1 MLANPLS
8 SHLSRFIQIVR
19 DQIQIWM
26 ETVKS
31 NGNFQA
37 SSFSFSF
44 SFNSHFISCTRV
56 SLSFWEVFSLA
67 YSFAVGS
74 DHCSDVQRSTD
85 DGPCRLAGV
94 FIADGHQIK
103 RLILKDNDGKEG
115 GGGGNQIKLSLGIL
129 PNQNVIPPSIF
140 PNKKWCPHV
149 SFQIKELF
157 PYILPNQ
164 IVVTM
169 LPSKTKSYP
178 RASFQIKELVPESN
192 KRLKAIEPPGQW
204 RRGIFSGK
212 DRRLEQRLLYY

>member
-1 MLANPLS
+1 
-8 SHLSRFIQIVR
+8 
-19 DQIQIWM
+19 M

-67 YSFAVGS
+67 HSFAVGS
-74 DHCSDVQRSTD
+74 DHSSDVQRSTD

-115 GGGGNQIKLSLGIL
+115 GGATKS
-129 PNQNVIPPSIF
+129 S
-140 PNKKWCPHV
+140 CPWA
-149 SFQIKELF
+149 SFQTKMLF
-157 PYILPNQ
+157 PQ
-164 IVVTM
+164 
-169 LPSKTKSYP
+169 
-178 RASFQIKELVPESN
+178 ASFQIKMMSPCILPNQRVVPIHSSKSNSCYHASFQNKELSPGILSNQGVGPGEQQAPE
-192 KRLKAIEPPGQW
+192 GH
-204 RRGIFSGK
+204 
-212 DRRLEQRLLYY
+212 